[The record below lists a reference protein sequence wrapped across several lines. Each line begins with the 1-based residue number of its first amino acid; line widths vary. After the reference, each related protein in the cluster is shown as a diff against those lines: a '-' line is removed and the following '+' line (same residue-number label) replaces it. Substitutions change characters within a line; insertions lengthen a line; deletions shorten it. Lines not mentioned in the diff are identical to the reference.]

1 MKKIIFFIIFLCFCL
16 TISINIKANN
26 DIYVMPGGESIGLKI
41 ETGVEIVGKYTV
53 STNDGKKNPWQKS
66 NIEIGD
72 YIEKVND
79 YNVEN
84 NESLL
89 IILKQLDES
98 SCVLT
103 IKRNN
108 KLIKTNIDIVKT
120 VAKEPSIGLY
130 VKDKM
135 LGIGTLSFVYD
146 NKFASLGHGIYEN
159 NELININNG
168 DLTYSNVVS
177 IKKAT
182 LNQSGEK
189 RATLASTK
197 IGEIKTIKESGV
209 YGVISQKINKN
220 KVKIADIEDVKCDD
234 AVIYTVINGN
244 KVETFD
250 IEIIETKYQN
260 SINSKGIKIKVTDSA
275 LLNETGGIIQGMSGS
290 PIIQNGELVGVVSH
304 VTLDN
309 PMIGYAVY
317 AKWMYEDLINY

>member
-1 MKKIIFFIIFLCFCL
+1 MKKIIFFIIFLCFSL

-26 DIYVMPGGESIGLKI
+26 DIYVIPGGESIGLKI
-41 ETGVEIVGKYTV
+41 ETGVEIVGKYSV
-53 STNDGKKNPWQKS
+53 STNNGKKNPWQKS

-89 IILKQLDES
+89 KILKQIDES
-98 SCVLT
+98 SCILT

-120 VAKEPSIGLY
+120 NTNEPSIGLY

-189 RATLASTK
+189 RATLVSNK
-197 IGEIKTIKESGV
+197 IGEIKTIKDSGV

-260 SINSKGIKIKVTDSA
+260 SINSKGIKIKVTDSL

>member
-89 IILKQLDES
+89 KILKQLDES

-197 IGEIKTIKESGV
+197 IGEIKTIKDSGV

-234 AVIYTVINGN
+234 AVIYTVING
-244 KVETFD
+244 
-250 IEIIETKYQN
+250 
-260 SINSKGIKIKVTDSA
+260 KGIKIKVTDSA

>member
-1 MKKIIFFIIFLCFCL
+1 MKKIIFFIIFLCFSL

-26 DIYVMPGGESIGLKI
+26 DIYVIPGGESIGLKI
-41 ETGVEIVGKYTV
+41 ETGVEIVGKYSV
-53 STNDGKKNPWQKS
+53 STNNGKKNPWQKS

-89 IILKQLDES
+89 KILKQIDES
-98 SCVLT
+98 SCILT

-120 VAKEPSIGLY
+120 NSNEPSIGLY

-189 RATLASTK
+189 RATLVQNK
-197 IGEIKTIKESGV
+197 IGEIKTIKDSGV

-260 SINSKGIKIKVTDSA
+260 SINSKGIKIKVTDSL

>member
-89 IILKQLDES
+89 KILKQLDES

-120 VAKEPSIGLY
+120 VTKEQSIGLY

-146 NKFASLGHGIYEN
+146 NKFASLVHGIYEN

-197 IGEIKTIKESGV
+197 IGEIKTIKDSGV

-220 KVKIADIEDVKCDD
+220 KVKIAGIEDVKCDD

-275 LLNETGGIIQGMSGS
+275 LLNKTGGIIQGMSGS

>member
-89 IILKQLDES
+89 KILKQLDES

>member
-89 IILKQLDES
+89 KILKQLDES

-197 IGEIKTIKESGV
+197 IGEIKTIKDSGV

>member
-53 STNDGKKNPWQKS
+53 STNEGKKNPWQKS

-89 IILKQLDES
+89 KILKQIDES
-98 SCVLT
+98 SCILT

-120 VAKEPSIGLY
+120 NTKEPSIGLY

-197 IGEIKTIKESGV
+197 IGEIKTIKDSGV

-260 SINSKGIKIKVTDSA
+260 SINSKGIKIKVTDSV

>member
-89 IILKQLDES
+89 KILKQIDES
-98 SCVLT
+98 SCILT

-197 IGEIKTIKESGV
+197 IGEIKTIKDSGV

>member
-89 IILKQLDES
+89 KILKQIDES
-98 SCVLT
+98 SCILT

>member
-89 IILKQLDES
+89 KILKQLDES

-168 DLTYSNVVS
+168 DLTDRKSVV
-177 IKKAT
+177 
-182 LNQSGEK
+182 
-189 RATLASTK
+189 
-197 IGEIKTIKESGV
+197 
-209 YGVISQKINKN
+209 
-220 KVKIADIEDVKCDD
+220 
-234 AVIYTVINGN
+234 
-244 KVETFD
+244 
-250 IEIIETKYQN
+250 
-260 SINSKGIKIKVTDSA
+260 
-275 LLNETGGIIQGMSGS
+275 
-290 PIIQNGELVGVVSH
+290 
-304 VTLDN
+304 
-309 PMIGYAVY
+309 
-317 AKWMYEDLINY
+317 

>member
-89 IILKQLDES
+89 KILKQLDES
-98 SCVLT
+98 TCVLT

-120 VAKEPSIGLY
+120 NTKEPSIGLY

-197 IGEIKTIKESGV
+197 IGEIKTIKDSGV

-260 SINSKGIKIKVTDSA
+260 SINSKGIKIKVTDSV

>member
-53 STNDGKKNPWQKS
+53 STNNGKKNPWQKS

-79 YNVEN
+79 YNVDN

-89 IILKQLDES
+89 KILKELDES
-98 SCVLT
+98 SCILT

-120 VAKEPSIGLY
+120 NTYEPSIGLY

-135 LGIGTLSFVYD
+135 LGIGTLSFIYD

-159 NELININNG
+159 NELININQG

-189 RATLASTK
+189 RATLASNK
-197 IGEIKTIKESGV
+197 IGEIKTIKDSGV
-209 YGVISQKINKN
+209 YGVINQKMNKN
-220 KVKIADIEDVKCDD
+220 KIKIADIEDVKCDD

-260 SINSKGIKIKVTDSA
+260 SINSKGIKIKVTDSV

>member
-1 MKKIIFFIIFLCFCL
+1 M
-16 TISINIKANN
+16 
-26 DIYVMPGGESIGLKI
+26 
-41 ETGVEIVGKYTV
+41 
-53 STNDGKKNPWQKS
+53 
-66 NIEIGD
+66 
-72 YIEKVND
+72 
-79 YNVEN
+79 
-84 NESLL
+84 
-89 IILKQLDES
+89 
-98 SCVLT
+98 T

-197 IGEIKTIKESGV
+197 IGEIKTIKDSGV

>member
-1 MKKIIFFIIFLCFCL
+1 MKKIIFFIIFLCFSL

-26 DIYVMPGGESIGLKI
+26 DIYVIPGGESIGLKI
-41 ETGVEIVGKYTV
+41 ETGVEIVGKYSV
-53 STNDGKKNPWQKS
+53 STNNGKKNPWQKS

-89 IILKQLDES
+89 KILKQIDEN
-98 SCVLT
+98 SCILT

-120 VAKEPSIGLY
+120 NTNEPSIGLY

-189 RATLASTK
+189 RATLASNK
-197 IGEIKTIKESGV
+197 IGEIKTIKDSGV

-260 SINSKGIKIKVTDSA
+260 SINSKGIKIKVTDSS

>member
-53 STNDGKKNPWQKS
+53 STNEGKKNPWQKS

-89 IILKQLDES
+89 KILKQLDES

-197 IGEIKTIKESGV
+197 IGEIKTIKDSGV

-260 SINSKGIKIKVTDSA
+260 SINSKGIKIKVTDSV

>member
-1 MKKIIFFIIFLCFCL
+1 MKKIIFFIIFLCFSL

-26 DIYVMPGGESIGLKI
+26 DIYVIPGGESIGLKI
-41 ETGVEIVGKYTV
+41 ETGVEIVGKYSV
-53 STNDGKKNPWQKS
+53 STNNGKKNPWQKS

-89 IILKQLDES
+89 KILKQIDES
-98 SCVLT
+98 SCILT

-120 VAKEPSIGLY
+120 NTNEPSIGLY

-189 RATLASTK
+189 RATLVSNK
-197 IGEIKTIKESGV
+197 IGEIKTIKDSGV

-260 SINSKGIKIKVTDSA
+260 SSNSKGIKIKVTDSL

>member
-89 IILKQLDES
+89 KILKQLDES

-197 IGEIKTIKESGV
+197 IGEIKTIKDSGV

-260 SINSKGIKIKVTDSA
+260 SINSKGIKIKVTDST

>member
-16 TISINIKANN
+16 TININIKANN

-89 IILKQLDES
+89 KILKQLDES

-197 IGEIKTIKESGV
+197 IGEIKTIKDSGV

-220 KVKIADIEDVKCDD
+220 KVKIADIKDVKCDD

>member
-89 IILKQLDES
+89 KILKQLDES

-197 IGEIKTIKESGV
+197 IGEIKTIKDSGV

-220 KVKIADIEDVKCDD
+220 KVKIADIKDVKCDD

>member
-1 MKKIIFFIIFLCFCL
+1 
-16 TISINIKANN
+16 
-26 DIYVMPGGESIGLKI
+26 
-41 ETGVEIVGKYTV
+41 
-53 STNDGKKNPWQKS
+53 
-66 NIEIGD
+66 
-72 YIEKVND
+72 
-79 YNVEN
+79 
-84 NESLL
+84 
-89 IILKQLDES
+89 
-98 SCVLT
+98 
-103 IKRNN
+103 
-108 KLIKTNIDIVKT
+108 
-120 VAKEPSIGLY
+120 
-130 VKDKM
+130 M

-189 RATLASTK
+189 RATLASNK
-197 IGEIKTIKESGV
+197 IGEIKTIKDSGV

-260 SINSKGIKIKVTDSA
+260 SINSKGIKIKVTDSS

>member
-53 STNDGKKNPWQKS
+53 STNNGKKNPWQKS

-79 YNVEN
+79 YNVDN

-89 IILKQLDES
+89 KILKELDES
-98 SCVLT
+98 SCILT

-120 VAKEPSIGLY
+120 NTKEPSIGLY

-197 IGEIKTIKESGV
+197 IGEIKTIKDSGV

-220 KVKIADIEDVKCDD
+220 KVKISDIDDVKCDD

-260 SINSKGIKIKVTDSA
+260 SINSKGIKIKVTDSV